1 MIERLRSFLHGGMAS
16 VETEVR
22 EETAPE
28 DLRIAACALLLEVAY
43 ADDYFSADERRHLR
57 SLVRRHFGL
66 KPEAAEE
73 LIALA
78 NDERRKRVDLWGFT
92 ALIRNNYSVGQKL
105 VLAEA
110 MWGLVL
116 ADGDLGGREDYIM
129 RKISSLLGL
138 KAGYLSEARKRHESA
153 ARGRAK
159 APVRSPN
166 AASELPARGLGSA
179 PTATK

>member
-1 MIERLRSFLHGGMAS
+1 MIERIRSFLHGGVAS
-16 VETEVR
+16 PTTEVL
-22 EETAPE
+22 EDAAPE
-28 DLRIAACALLLEVAY
+28 NLRIAACALLLEVAY

-78 NDERRKRVDLWGFT
+78 NEERRRRVDLWGFT
-92 ALIRNNYSVGQKL
+92 VLIRDNYSVGQKL

-116 ADGDLGGREDYIM
+116 ADGDLGGREDYIL

-138 KAGYLSEARKRHESA
+138 KACYLSEARKRHESA
-153 ARGRAK
+153 ARGRTKK
-159 APVRSPN
+159 APERSR
-166 AASELPARGLGSA
+166 A
-179 PTATK
+179 

>member
-1 MIERLRSFLHGGMAS
+1 MIERIRSFLHGGVAS
-16 VETEVR
+16 PTTEVL
-22 EETAPE
+22 EDAAPE
-28 DLRIAACALLLEVAY
+28 NLRIAACALLLEVAY
-43 ADDYFSADERRHLR
+43 ADDYFRADEPRHLR
-57 SLVRRHFGL
+57 RLVRRHFGL

-78 NDERRKRVDLWGFT
+78 NEERRRRVDLWGFT
-92 ALIRNNYSVGQKL
+92 VLIRDNYSVGQKL

-116 ADGDLGGREDYIM
+116 ADGDLGGREDYIL

-153 ARGRAK
+153 ARGRTK
-159 APVRSPN
+159 KVPERSR
-166 AASELPARGLGSA
+166 A
-179 PTATK
+179 